1 MKIPETI
8 KKAIEGGYDNQN
20 ARYIALGLES
30 QTHCNYSDIFLD
42 PLFWQCIGKAMEWG
56 GDTFHEDDG
65 KTYWDYYFH
74 CPICGEII
82 TDLES
87 GCPSECEYDC
97 AEIISWLYEWQKFI
111 AHLADGGIAEEFFKE
126 LK

>member
-42 PLFWQCIGKAMEWG
+42 PNFWQSLGKAMEWG
-56 GDTFHEDDG
+56 EVCINCHNSASSCCEEKYNQDWKYFWHNFIDALASG
-65 KTYWDYYFH
+65 KT
-74 CPICGEII
+74 
-82 TDLES
+82 
-87 GCPSECEYDC
+87 
-97 AEIISWLYEWQKFI
+97 AE
-111 AHLADGGIAEEFFKE
+111 GFFKE